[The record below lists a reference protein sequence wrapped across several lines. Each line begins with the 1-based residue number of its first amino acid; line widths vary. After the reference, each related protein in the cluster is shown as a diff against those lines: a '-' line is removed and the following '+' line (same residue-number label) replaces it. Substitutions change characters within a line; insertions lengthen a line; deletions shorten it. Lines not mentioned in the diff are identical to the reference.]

1 MRLIEEAYPDLQGV
15 LPKNYQEFDDRLLRN
30 LIRTFNS
37 DAIKHASGDVFGRV
51 YEFFLMKF
59 SMMGAGELKKVVSS
73 LHLRL

>member
-1 MRLIEEAYPDLQGV
+1 MVDV

-59 SMMGAGELKKVVSS
+59 SMMGAGAQEGG
-73 LHLRL
+73 HATGGGQAPR